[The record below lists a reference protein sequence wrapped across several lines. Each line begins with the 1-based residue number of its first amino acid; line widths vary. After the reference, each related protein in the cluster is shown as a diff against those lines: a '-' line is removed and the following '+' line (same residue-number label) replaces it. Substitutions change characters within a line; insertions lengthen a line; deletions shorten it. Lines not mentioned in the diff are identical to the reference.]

1 MEHNKND
8 IIKSLLELEYSFN
21 CNIDCDKIN
30 NIKLCEF
37 SKLFIQTLNKT
48 KLYLENNHNDIS
60 KNNITK
66 TKIVTNIDYEQ
77 LSKLNNK

>member
-21 CNIDCDKIN
+21 SNIDCDKIN
-30 NIKLCEF
+30 NNKLCEF

-48 KLYLENNHNDIS
+48 KLYLENNNHDVT
-60 KNNITK
+60 KNNINK
-66 TKIVTNIDYEQ
+66 TKIITNIDYEQ

>member
-21 CNIDCDKIN
+21 SNIDCDKIN

-48 KLYLENNHNDIS
+48 KLYLENHNDIN
-60 KNNITK
+60 KNNIIKK
-66 TKIVTNIDYEQ
+66 TIVTNIDYEQ

>member
-21 CNIDCDKIN
+21 NNIDCDKIN

-37 SKLFIQTLNKT
+37 SRLFIQTLNKT
-48 KLYLENNHNDIS
+48 KLYLENNHNDIN

>member
-1 MEHNKND
+1 MEQNKND

-21 CNIDCDKIN
+21 SNIDCDKIN
-30 NIKLCEF
+30 NNKLCEF

-48 KLYLENNHNDIS
+48 KLYLENNNHDVT
-60 KNNITK
+60 KNNINK
-66 TKIVTNIDYEQ
+66 TKIITNIDYEQ

>member
-8 IIKSLLELEYSFN
+8 IIKLLLELEYSFN
-21 CNIDCDKIN
+21 NNIDCDKIN

-48 KLYLENNHNDIS
+48 KLYLKNNNDIN

>member
-8 IIKSLLELEYSFN
+8 IIKSLLELEFSFN
-21 CNIDCDKIN
+21 SNIDCDKIN

-37 SKLFIQTLNKT
+37 SKLFIQTISKT
-48 KLYLENNHNDIS
+48 KLYLENNNHDIN
-60 KNNITK
+60 KNNINK
-66 TKIVTNIDYEQ
+66 KKIVTNIDYEQ